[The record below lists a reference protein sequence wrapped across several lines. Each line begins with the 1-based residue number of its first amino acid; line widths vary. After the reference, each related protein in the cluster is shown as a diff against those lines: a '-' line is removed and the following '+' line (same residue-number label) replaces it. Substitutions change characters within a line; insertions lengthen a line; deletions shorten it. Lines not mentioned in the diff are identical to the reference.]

1 MSALPDIN
9 KDKIKKTGT
18 KKEFMKNIKTQ
29 IIILTVA
36 AAALAA
42 GCRNKEAAAL
52 NSLEK
57 DRFLVKT
64 EKAQVRNLEEYIML
78 TGSIKAMDEATLYP
92 RISGKLLKNLLKEGD
107 PVKKDEAVALVER
120 DEVGTVYEPAPVP
133 STLTGVIG
141 RIYQDTGASVNPQTP
156 IALVVNQEQVRV
168 VVDVPE
174 KYVGRVFQG
183 QSASI
188 KVDAFP
194 DRRFNG
200 KVYRV
205 SPVVDSRSRNTLV
218 EVLVNNAEGRLKS
231 GMFAEARLITAAHGA
246 ALSIPAGA
254 LISEDGGNFVFI
266 PAAGALAARIPVK
279 TGIRTSEFAQ
289 ISGVKEGTEII
300 TFGLYGLKD
309 GSKIKVQE

>member
-1 MSALPDIN
+1 M
-9 KDKIKKTGT
+9 
-18 KKEFMKNIKTQ
+18 
-29 IIILTVA
+29 IILTVA

-42 GCRNKEAAAL
+42 GCRNKQAEAL
-52 NSLEK
+52 NQIEK

-64 EKAQVRNLEEYIML
+64 EKAQVRNLEEYILL
-78 TGSIKAMDEATLYP
+78 TGSIKALDEATLFP

-107 PVKKDEAVALVER
+107 PVKRDQAVALVER

-141 RIYQDTGASVNPQTP
+141 RVYQDTGASVNPQTP
-156 IALVVNQEQVRV
+156 IAMVVNQGQVRV

-174 KYVGRVFQG
+174 KYVGKVFQG
-183 QSASI
+183 QNAAI

-205 SPVVDSRSRNTLV
+205 SPVVDARSRNTMV
-218 EVLVNNAEGRLKS
+218 EVLVDNAEARLKS
-231 GMFAEARLITAAHGA
+231 GMFAEARLIVASRGS
-246 ALSIPAGA
+246 ALSVPAGA
-254 LISEDGGNFVFI
+254 VVSEDGGDFVFV
-266 PAAGALAARIPVK
+266 PAAGDLAARLPVK
-279 TGIRTSEFAQ
+279 TGIKTSEFTQ
-289 ISGVKEGTEII
+289 IGGVKEGADII

-309 GSKIKVQE
+309 GSKIKVQN